1 MENVLL
7 CVCWLAKRKIEVLIA
22 QLTFIMLITSHPH
35 KRRQNIWQTFA
46 LCKLN
51 SFPKL
56 RFRRPRRLLYYFVLK
71 IWPEVWWSLMKKGTD
86 WQGKNLNINEKRF
99 FWHFTIK
106 LQSYCKYALQKRL
119 QNCNI
124 LFTFFSNWDVN
135 WSIIDRYTIY
145 NYQRKSGGT
154 GYDYKVDK
162 SFEE

>member
-1 MENVLL
+1 MCIKFGHIILWYPVVPEAFHLIDLKIILEEYLKDIFCPIEPNFMENVLL
-7 CVCWLAKRKIEVLIA
+7 CVCWLVKRKIEVLIA

-99 FWHFTIK
+99 
-106 LQSYCKYALQKRL
+106 
-119 QNCNI
+119 
-124 LFTFFSNWDVN
+124 
-135 WSIIDRYTIY
+135 
-145 NYQRKSGGT
+145 
-154 GYDYKVDK
+154 VDTLP
-162 SFEE
+162 